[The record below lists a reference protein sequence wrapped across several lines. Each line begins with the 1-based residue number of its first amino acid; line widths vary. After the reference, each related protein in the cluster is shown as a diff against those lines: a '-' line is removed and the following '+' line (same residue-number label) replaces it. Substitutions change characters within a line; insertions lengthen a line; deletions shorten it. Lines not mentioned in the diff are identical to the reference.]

1 MALTKAELTHGG
13 RHVLRSLIDGRASG
27 RWFTRYEAAEA
38 AGVSDRTSLRALL
51 HMESLGWLDVEHVR
65 DQIYGIN
72 TPTRYILRDDA
83 PV

>member
-1 MALTKAELTHGG
+1 MALAKVGLTHAR
-13 RHVLRSLIDGRASG
+13 RHVLQVLIDGRASG

-38 AGVSDRTSLRALL
+38 AGVSDRTALRCAPA
-51 HMESLGWLDVEHVR
+51 HGIPGWLEVEHVR

-72 TPTRYILRDDA
+72 TPTHYTLRNDA